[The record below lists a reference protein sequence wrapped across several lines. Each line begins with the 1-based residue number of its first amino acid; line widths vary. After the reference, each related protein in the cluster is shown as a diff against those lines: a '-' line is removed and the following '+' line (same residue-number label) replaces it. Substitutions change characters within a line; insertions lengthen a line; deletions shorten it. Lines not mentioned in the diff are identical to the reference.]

1 MSQSFSEEVSGVNQ
15 QRDRR
20 LLAVLAH
27 PDDESFGPGGT
38 LALYAKNGV
47 DVHLICAT
55 RGEVGD
61 VPAELLQNYDDI
73 GTLRIDELRCAASI
87 LGLAD
92 IHLLDY
98 RDSGMPGS
106 PENQHP
112 EALAA
117 APLDEV
123 TATIT
128 TLIRQIR
135 PQVVLT
141 FDPDG
146 GYHHPDHI
154 AIHNATVEAF
164 HAAGDATRYPDGLPP
179 YHPQKLYFNVIS
191 QRFLRLLVFLLPF
204 FGRDPRRW
212 GRNADIDLV
221 DITSRSYPIHV
232 RIDVRPVADIKR
244 KAVACHRSQ
253 GGGSSA
259 GIISRLRRLATG
271 HESFM
276 RAHPPA
282 PKRLRETDLFEG
294 VQIDPIK

>member
-1 MSQSFSEEVSGVNQ
+1 MKQPLTEEVSGVKQ
-15 QRDRR
+15 QRNRR

-47 DVHLICAT
+47 EVHLICAT
-55 RGEVGD
+55 SGEAGD
-61 VPAELLQNYDDI
+61 VPAELLKNYDDI
-73 GTLRIDELRCAASI
+73 GKLRIDELRCAAST
-87 LGLAD
+87 LGLTD
-92 IHLLDY
+92 IHLLGY
-98 RDSGMPGS
+98 RDSGMSGS
-106 PENQHP
+106 PGNQHP

-123 TATIT
+123 AAMIT

-141 FDPDG
+141 FDPHG

-164 HAAGDATRYPDGLPP
+164 HAAGDVTRYPDGLPP
-179 YHPQKLYFNVIS
+179 YHPQKLYFNVHS
-191 QRFLRLLVFLLPF
+191 LRFLRLLVVLLPL

-232 RIDVRPVADIKR
+232 RIDFRPVADIKR
-244 KAVACHRSQ
+244 KAAACHRSQ
-253 GGGSSA
+253 GGGSTS
-259 GIISRLRRLATG
+259 GIITRLRRLTTSY
-271 HESFM
+271 ESFM

-294 VQIDPIK
+294 VQIDSMK

>member
-1 MSQSFSEEVSGVNQ
+1 MKQTFNEEVSGVKN

-55 RGEVGD
+55 SGEAGD

-73 GTLRIDELRCAASI
+73 GKLRIDELRCAASI

-92 IHLLDY
+92 IHLLGY

-106 PENQHP
+106 PGNQHP
-112 EALAA
+112 NALAA
-117 APLDEV
+117 TPLDEV
-123 TATIT
+123 ASMVT

-141 FDPDG
+141 FDPHG
-146 GYHHPDHI
+146 GYNHPDHI

-179 YHPQKLYFNVIS
+179 YSPQKLYFNVHS
-191 QRFLRLLVFLLPF
+191 LRFLRLLVLLLPL

-232 RIDVRPVADIKR
+232 RIDFRPVIDIKR
-244 KAVACHRSQ
+244 KAAACHRSQ
-253 GGGSSA
+253 GGGSPP
-259 GIISRLRRLATG
+259 GIITKLRRLTIS

-282 PKRLRETDLFEG
+282 PKQLRETDLFES
-294 VQIDPIK
+294 VQIDPVK

>member
-1 MSQSFSEEVSGVNQ
+1 MSQPFNEEVSRGNQ

-55 RGEVGD
+55 RGEAGD

-92 IHLLDY
+92 IHLLGY

-123 TATIT
+123 AAMIT

-141 FDPDG
+141 FDPAG

-179 YHPQKLYFNVIS
+179 YHPQKLYFSVIS
-191 QRFLRLLVFLLPF
+191 QRFLRLLVLLLPLL
-204 FGRDPRRW
+204 GRDPRRW

-232 RIDVRPVADIKR
+232 RIDFRPVADIKR

-253 GGGSSA
+253 GGGSTT
-259 GIISRLRRLATG
+259 GIITRLRRLTIG
-271 HESFM
+271 NESFM

-282 PKRLRETDLFEG
+282 PKRLREIDLFEG